1 MKNIVFIFSVLL
13 FCSCSNWQYKD
24 ITYDRCQHMEKIHVH
39 FYHHQTCEWSCLNM
53 EEGDYT
59 YEDVFRI
66 KYKVNNEG
74 KITKVKLIK

>member
-1 MKNIVFIFSVLL
+1 
-13 FCSCSNWQYKD
+13 
-24 ITYDRCQHMEKIHVH
+24 MEKIHVH

-53 EEGDYT
+53 EEGEYT